1 MANKIRVFS
10 SSTKPTEL
18 GFQRIATV
26 INELFEETEINSE
39 KGRIEKTE
47 CITKAEG

>member
-18 GFQRIATV
+18 GFRRIASV
-26 INELFEETEINSE
+26 INELFEAEIDTDE
-39 KGRIEKTE
+39 KERIEKPKS
-47 CITKAEG
+47 KAEV